1 MELPTMNLV
10 ALMMV
15 GCVLLAGQADAWT
28 KIFSREMVGNRT
40 VFVPNHESLVLKCE
54 TRNFLHYPVTGAVS
68 GEYRHKLFVKK
79 GGEEIPV
86 ATSVVDGCE
95 TLVNH
100 TVTKTSST
108 SVTVE
113 VLFTLFRVKA
123 EQAGSFTY
131 GCMLVA
137 EDAPN
142 VNLLTQSSSS
152 NNLNI
157 VVCPEPLFSL
167 SIEEGNSQSEIAYP
181 NEGKH
186 VVLNTKDECHFDYAV
201 SYLVNGVSSSDI
213 PSHQAV
219 KRDDSSLEI
228 HSPVCVGHRVCN
240 VTAVF
245 KYIYERNDETSQSHM
260 SLNNCCID
268 VGPTPTPPKATG
280 GNFLKQKQRP
290 TESSVLIGL
299 VVILAIYGVVVT
311 GVAGV
316 YWKRRDRY
324 STPPD
329 QELREQV

>member
-1 MELPTMNLV
+1 MVFFLSLFSRNFDDQIEFKFSQVCYFKAHVEIHQVRRLV
-10 ALMMV
+10 YDNYLLVSMPLTAMLRFV
-15 GCVLLAGQADAWT
+15 FLAGT
-28 KIFSREMVGNRT
+28 KIFSSEMVGNRT

-157 VVCPEPLFSL
+157 VVCP
-167 SIEEGNSQSEIAYP
+167 
-181 NEGKH
+181 GK
-186 VVLNTKDECHFDYAV
+186 
-201 SYLVNGVSSSDI
+201 
-213 PSHQAV
+213 
-219 KRDDSSLEI
+219 
-228 HSPVCVGHRVCN
+228 
-240 VTAVF
+240 
-245 KYIYERNDETSQSHM
+245 
-260 SLNNCCID
+260 
-268 VGPTPTPPKATG
+268 
-280 GNFLKQKQRP
+280 FL
-290 TESSVLIGL
+290 L
-299 VVILAIYGVVVT
+299 
-311 GVAGV
+311 
-316 YWKRRDRY
+316 
-324 STPPD
+324 
-329 QELREQV
+329 

>member
-1 MELPTMNLV
+1 MELLTMNLV

-28 KIFSREMVGNRT
+28 KISSKEMVGNRT
-40 VFVPNHESLVLKCE
+40 VFVPNHESLVVKCE
-54 TRNFLHYPVTGAVS
+54 TRNFLHNGAVS
-68 GEYRHKLFVKK
+68 EGYRHKLFVKK

-100 TVTKTSST
+100 TVTKTSPT
-108 SVTVE
+108 SVNVE

-157 VVCPEPLFSL
+157 VVCSEPVFSL
-167 SIEEGNSQSEIAYP
+167 SVEERNSQSEIALP
-181 NEGKH
+181 KH

-213 PSHQAV
+213 PSDQAV
-219 KRDDSSLEI
+219 KQNDSSLKI
-228 HSPVCVGHRVCN
+228 KVCVGHHVCN

-268 VGPTPTPPKATG
+268 VGPTPTPPKATVG
-280 GNFLKQKQRP
+280 GNFLEQKQRP
-290 TESSVLIGL
+290 TESPTLLVL
-299 VVILAIYGVVVT
+299 VVVLAIYGVVVT
-311 GVAGV
+311 GVAGFL

-329 QELREQV
+329 QELQEQV